1 MRATYKVQRPFLR
14 PVMYAVYT
22 IRLILPFF
30 RRSVG
35 SGHSGATHS
44 PPASSSG
51 GSDSSYTSGG
61 VAPVAGAAAATSATN
76 QFADAN
82 TSQQALPVTTTIDAS
97 SSPSSSSKPKE
108 VFEFTKRKR
117 YADLLTT
124 ELTEA
129 IILVLSLNGDVWYC
143 GNAVQDLL
151 GWRDDEVIDRK
162 FSEFINGEGLPQR
175 RGMLLTIPVCSV
187 NMISGRPS
195 KVPDHV

>member
-1 MRATYKVQRPFLR
+1 
-14 PVMYAVYT
+14 MYAVYT

-61 VAPVAGAAAATSATN
+61 VAPVAGASAATSATN

-97 SSPSSSSKPKE
+97 SSPSSSSSKPKE
-108 VFEFTKRKR
+108 VFDFTKRKR

-151 GWRDDEVIDRK
+151 GWRDDEVVDRK
-162 FSEFINGEGLPQR
+162 FSEFINGEGLAQR
-175 RGMLLTIPVCSV
+175 HGILLTVPVCSM
-187 NMISGRPS
+187 NH
-195 KVPDHV
+195 D